1 MIMPSL
7 LLQKPSNTSK
17 SKEHQQSLERLL
29 DLWKNFEF
37 EGLLFEGKTIQK
49 LLTTVQKP
57 STIAEISRKFKLL
70 VQKGNINAA
79 LNLLT
84 NHMSHRIFPLDH
96 KTISQLVLK
105 HLQKS
110 FVSKDILING
120 PIEKVNPV

>member
-1 MIMPSL
+1 MIMPNL

-70 VQKGNINAA
+70 VQKGNINVA

-84 NHMSHRIFPLDH
+84 NHMSHRILPLDH

-105 HLQKS
+105 YLQKS
-110 FVSKDILING
+110 CVSKDILING
-120 PIEKVNPV
+120 PVEKVNPV